1 MNRSICQLCLYVC
14 LLLILMPIAS
24 AACIGN
30 VVWTPVE
37 TYSPPGPYGSIYVE
51 SYPSGAVISMNDAN
65 QGHAPVT
72 ITGLWPGTYTIKAEL
87 AGYEDFTSTTTI
99 SGATRSSVYCPL
111 VPENSGTGLYIVS
124 TPEKASVY
132 IDGISKGVTPLM
144 LDDPATG
151 SHSIEIRLYGYGT
164 WKSTI
169 DVHVGGTKTISAI
182 LNQEDSDSNRGIH
195 VSSKP
200 AGAKVILDGLAKG
213 YTPLTLN
220 SIASGIHILE
230 IENPDYVSWKSTVD
244 IPETGIKEISINLT
258 PGTAGLLG
266 WITISSSPENAL
278 VTLDGSYVGRTTLNN
293 TLNLDAITPGEHTI
307 ALALAGYTPY
317 STRITAVS
325 NQVSV
330 VNATLIPISDP
341 FEKGGLSVTS
351 EPAGATI
358 LVDNKSIGI
367 SPVTVNDIAAG
378 NHQVTFRMEGY
389 QDYSGSVFVTAGTT
403 SVVSVTL
410 LPATR
415 VLHSPVFPLAA
426 LGALGIIWFITLRK
440 RE

>member
-1 MNRSICQLCLYVC
+1 MNRSICPLCLVVC

-30 VVWTPVE
+30 VVGTPVQ

-51 SYPSGAVISMNDAN
+51 SSPSGAVISVNNAN

-87 AGYEDFTSTTTI
+87 TGYEDFTSTTTI

-124 TPEKASVY
+124 TPEKANVY
-132 IDGISKGVTPLM
+132 IDGIYKGVTPLM
-144 LDDPATG
+144 LGDPATG
-151 SHSIEIRLYGYGT
+151 SHSLEVKLYGYGT
-164 WKSTI
+164 WKSMI
-169 DVHVGGTKTISAI
+169 DVHGGGTKTISAI
-182 LNQEDSDSNRGIH
+182 LNQEDPDSNRGIH

-230 IENPDYVSWKSTVD
+230 IENPGYVSWKSTVD

-258 PGTAGLLG
+258 PGAAGSPG
-266 WITISSSPENAL
+266 WITISSNPENAL
-278 VTLDGSYVGRTTLNN
+278 VTLDGTYVGRTTLNN
-293 TLNLDAITPGEHTI
+293 SLNLDAITPGEHTI
-307 ALALAGYTPY
+307 ALALTGYLPY
-317 STRITAVS
+317 STTVTVVS

-330 VNATLIPISDP
+330 VNATLIPISSP
-341 FEKGGLSVTS
+341 FAKGGLSVTS
-351 EPAGATI
+351 EPAGAII

-378 NHQVTFRMEGY
+378 DHQVTFRMEGY

-415 VLHSPVFPLAA
+415 VLHSPVFPPAA

-440 RE
+440 RV